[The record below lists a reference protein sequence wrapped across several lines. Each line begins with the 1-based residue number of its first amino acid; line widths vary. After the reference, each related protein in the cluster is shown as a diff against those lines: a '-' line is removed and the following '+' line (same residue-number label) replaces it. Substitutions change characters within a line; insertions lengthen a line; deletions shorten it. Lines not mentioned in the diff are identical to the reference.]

1 MSWHKIPLKN
11 LGQIIGGGTPSTK
24 EPLNFGDDYPWITPK
39 DLSRQGQRYIDHG
52 ERGISIEGLTRSSA
66 KLLPAGSVIVSS
78 RAPIGLIA
86 IATVPVTTN
95 QGCRSFVP
103 GRDAD
108 SLFMY
113 YLLGSMTDQME
124 RLANG
129 STFKEISGST
139 LAAIE
144 VSVPEI
150 EEQRAI
156 AGTLGALDDKIE
168 SNRRTVELI
177 EQLLVLEFQ
186 KLLRKETVEFRK
198 LSELTTIIKGVSY
211 KSVDLKQ
218 SSTSLVTLKSFDRTG
233 GYKADGLKQ
242 YIGPY
247 KQQQI
252 IEPGEVV
259 VALTDLTQG
268 AEVVGR
274 AVRVPAVSS
283 AEVLV
288 ASLDLAI
295 VRPKPELS
303 PEYLLGILVDKSFRE
318 HCRSRTSGTTVLH
331 LASDAIP
338 NYMAPFVSAAA
349 QQNFSTLSRPLLARA
364 DSLNIETFKLESLR
378 DALLPELISGRIHVP
393 TAPEAVS

>member
-24 EPLNFGDDYPWITPK
+24 EPLNFGADYPWITPK

-52 ERGISIEGLTRSSA
+52 ERGISTEGLTRSSA

-78 RAPIGLIA
+78 RAPIGLTA

-124 RLANG
+124 SLANG

-156 AGTLGALDDKIE
+156 AATLGALDDKIE
-168 SNRRTVELI
+168 SNRRAVDIAENLGD
-177 EQLLVLEFQ
+177 QLFATAVDGAAALADVA
-186 KLLRKETVEFRK
+186 T
-198 LSELTTIIKGVSY
+198 LTMGSSPPGDSY
-211 KSVDLKQ
+211 NECGDGLPFYQGIRDFGRRYPGHRVWTTNAIRLAQEGD
-218 SSTSLVTLKSFDRTG
+218 SLVSVRAPVGELNRSLETCCIGRGVAAVRSTHPSTVFYALRAADSLWEPFQQEGTVFGAINKSDLSSARLPWPRAAALASLEGTLSAIDSKIRSLSLESEHLANLRDS
-233 GYKADGLKQ
+233 LL
-242 YIGPY
+242 P
-247 KQQQI
+247 
-252 IEPGEVV
+252 V
-259 VALTDLTQG
+259 LLS
-268 AEVVGR
+268 GR
-274 AVRVPAVSS
+274 VRVPAIR
-283 AEVLV
+283 EVVQEV
-288 ASLDLAI
+288 A
-295 VRPKPELS
+295 
-303 PEYLLGILVDKSFRE
+303 
-318 HCRSRTSGTTVLH
+318 T
-331 LASDAIP
+331 
-338 NYMAPFVSAAA
+338 
-349 QQNFSTLSRPLLARA
+349 
-364 DSLNIETFKLESLR
+364 
-378 DALLPELISGRIHVP
+378 
-393 TAPEAVS
+393 

>member
-24 EPLNFGDDYPWITPK
+24 EPLNFGADYPWITPK

-52 ERGISIEGLTRSSA
+52 ERGISTEGLTRSSA

-78 RAPIGLIA
+78 RAPIGLTA

-124 RLANG
+124 SLANG

-156 AGTLGALDDKIE
+156 AATLGALDDKIE
-168 SNRRTVELI
+168 SNRRAVDIAENLGD
-177 EQLLVLEFQ
+177 QLFATAVDGAAALADVA
-186 KLLRKETVEFRK
+186 T
-198 LSELTTIIKGVSY
+198 LTMGSSPPGDSY
-211 KSVDLKQ
+211 NECGDGLPFYQGIRDFGRRYPGHRVWTTNAIRLAQEGD
-218 SSTSLVTLKSFDRTG
+218 SLVSVRAPVGELNRSLETCCIGRGVAAVRSTNPSTVFYALRAADSLWEPFQQEGTVFGAINKSDLSSARLPWPRAAALASLEGTLSVIDSKIRSLSLESEHLANLRDS
-233 GYKADGLKQ
+233 LL
-242 YIGPY
+242 P
-247 KQQQI
+247 
-252 IEPGEVV
+252 V
-259 VALTDLTQG
+259 LLS
-268 AEVVGR
+268 GR
-274 AVRVPAVSS
+274 VRVPAIR
-283 AEVLV
+283 EVVQEV
-288 ASLDLAI
+288 A
-295 VRPKPELS
+295 
-303 PEYLLGILVDKSFRE
+303 
-318 HCRSRTSGTTVLH
+318 T
-331 LASDAIP
+331 
-338 NYMAPFVSAAA
+338 
-349 QQNFSTLSRPLLARA
+349 
-364 DSLNIETFKLESLR
+364 
-378 DALLPELISGRIHVP
+378 
-393 TAPEAVS
+393 